1 MVLVK
6 SPPSRIAF
14 YCDTPAASG
23 GETSILVSGAV
34 ARRVAAERPAFAA
47 RLAAEGLL
55 YRRVLSEADDA
66 ASAQGR
72 GWKSTYAAT
81 TREEAEAAMK
91 ATGVASWT
99 WLPDGGLRTETAALP
114 AFLDDPRSGERLFHN
129 ALAAIYLGWN
139 DARNRGPESV
149 LFGGGQ
155 PLDEADVRA
164 VAAIMDEIAVNIPWQ
179 KGDLM
184 LLDNRRAMH
193 ARRPFAPPRRV
204 LAYICE

>member
-23 GETSILVSGAV
+23 GETSVLLSGALY
-34 ARRVAAERPAFAA
+34 RRVAAARPAFTA
-47 RLAAEGLL
+47 RLAAEGLV

-72 GWKSTYAAT
+72 GWRSTYAAAS
-81 TREEAEAAMK
+81 RAEAEDAMR
-91 ATGVASWT
+91 ATGVHAWE
-99 WLPDGGLRTETAALP
+99 WLPCGGLRTETAALP

-139 DARNRGPESV
+139 DARNRGPDSV
-149 LFGGGQ
+149 RFGGGQ
-155 PLDEADVRA
+155 PLEEADVRA
-164 VAAIMDEIAVNIPWQ
+164 VAAVMDELAVNVPWQ
-179 KGDLM
+179 KGDVM

-193 ARRPFAPPRRV
+193 ARRPFTPPRRV